1 MKKTFKLFAI
11 LFACVGLSAMFTSCE
26 GFVNILI
33 NSSSEKLVIRDDTS
47 TLSNTDF
54 RVCLYKTDNCG
65 NRSKCVLS
73 QTITVSK
80 YDNAIIN
87 LYGAITAN
95 NYYEITIEDLST
107 DKQIYFSENSTNL
120 AYHNKTECFIKAK
133 YGYNYRLDLKS
144 IGTSYYIFEVEAV
157 SK

>member
-47 TLSNTDF
+47 KLSNTDF
-54 RVCLYKTDNCG
+54 RVCLYKTDSRG
-65 NRSKCVLS
+65 YRSKCVLS

-80 YDNAIIN
+80 YDNAIVN
-87 LYGAITAN
+87 LYGVITAD

-107 DKQIYFSENSTNL
+107 DKQIYFSINNTNL
-120 AYHNKTECFIKAK
+120 AYINTECFIKAK
-133 YGYNYRLDLKS
+133 YGYNYRLDLKN

>member
-11 LFACVGLSAMFTSCE
+11 LFTCVGLSAMFTSCE

-54 RVCLYKTDNCG
+54 RVCLYKTDSCG

-87 LYGAITAN
+87 LYGAITAD

-120 AYHNKTECFIKAK
+120 AYSKTECFIKAK

-144 IGTSYYIFEVEAV
+144 IGTSYYTFAVEAV